1 MELVSCEL
9 NRIIINE
16 SNDQQVIFLK
26 EKGSDR
32 NFPIVIGMY
41 EAWTIN
47 NTLKGIR
54 APRPLTHDLVVNII
68 TGMDAKLQRIIVT
81 KLEEGT
87 YYAVLEVQKDGKT
100 YEIDAR
106 PSDAIAISLKM
117 GTPIFVSRD
126 VIDQVVPPENKGGK

>member
-1 MELVSCEL
+1 MELIACDL

-26 EKGSDR
+26 EKGSAR

-47 NTLKGIR
+47 NTIKGIR
-54 APRPLTHDLVVNII
+54 APRPLTHDLIVNII
-68 TGMDAKLQRIIVT
+68 TGMGAKMTRVIVT

-106 PSDAIAISLKM
+106 PSDAIAVSLKM
-117 GTPIFVSRD
+117 GAPIFVSKD
-126 VIDQVVPPENKGGK
+126 VIDQVVPPEKNGNK